1 MTCHKYEA
9 VLWLSNNPPK
19 TNNIKKEKKKKANKK
34 NAGARPTFGLPPLYF
49 GTRRD
54 RQLFWGSVNAALL
67 AHGLHVSTT
76 AEPHRTVMRGVKEG
90 GRGERGGC
98 SGGVSEELQ

>member
-19 TNNIKKEKKKKANKK
+19 TNNIKKEKKKPTKK

-76 AEPHRTVMRGVKEG
+76 AEPHRTVMRGVEEGARGG
-90 GRGERGGC
+90 GRGRCG
-98 SGGVSEELQ
+98 GGVSEELQ